1 MSWDIVIIYIVLPF
15 NNCHKTIKSN
25 VLLIVFSVM
34 FSVLLH
40 LTLFAGMADM
50 YVADLAGSFSQS
62 VLYVTIES
70 ESQHPHATN
79 TSIRKVS
86 LANPAKKEL
95 EAQVDNGVKEARV
108 LQEARV
114 APTAE
119 DVPPA
124 AEIPPSSTKQD
135 DIEVGDKAPVRPAEG
150 IAGVGNGAPAKPAET
165 FRERLSYDIYWMG
178 IYVGRAVIEAINE
191 NGEVSL
197 ASQVHSSPFVSAFY
211 RVEDYAKSTISNGSP
226 SHFSIKQIEG
236 KYRSDKETFFDMNNQ
251 KIIFFDYLKEL
262 RKEYDVTEKE
272 IWDVISG
279 FYYLRSQP
287 LEVGR
292 RIDINIFDSNK
303 FYTAEVDVLRKETI
317 KLYNFE
323 TVNAVIIKP
332 MLKSEGLFQ
341 NKGEILIWLTD
352 DEHKIPVK
360 IETQVPIGKVVAEL
374 TSLETME

>member
-1 MSWDIVIIYIVLPF
+1 MVPF
-15 NNCHKTIKSN
+15 NNYHNTIKSN
-25 VLLIVFSVM
+25 LLLIVFSII
-34 FSVLLH
+34 FSFMLH
-40 LTLFAGMADM
+40 LTLLAGMADM
-50 YVADLAGSFSQS
+50 HVGNFVSSFSQN
-62 VLYVTIES
+62 VLYVNIES
-70 ESQHPHATN
+70 ESQHPRATN
-79 TSIRKVS
+79 TSSRKVS
-86 LANPAKKEL
+86 LADSAKKER
-95 EAQVDNGVKEARV
+95 EATADNRIKEEPRV
-108 LQEARV
+108 EEAVV
-114 APTAE
+114 APTAA

-124 AEIPPSSTKQD
+124 AEIPPSSAKQD
-135 DIEVGDKAPVRPAEG
+135 NAEVSSGAPVGPVERLAEVGK
-150 IAGVGNGAPAKPAET
+150 GVPAKPAET

-211 RVEDYAKSTISNGSP
+211 RVEDYAKSTITNGSP

-236 KYRSDKETFFDMNNQ
+236 KYRSDKETFFDMSNQ
-251 KIIFFDYLKEL
+251 KIIFFDYLKDL

-272 IWDVISG
+272 TWDVISG

-287 LEVGR
+287 LEVGK
-292 RIDINIFDSNK
+292 RIEINIFDSNK

-317 KLYNFE
+317 KLYNAE
-323 TVNAVIIKP
+323 TVNSVIVKP

-341 NKGEILIWLTD
+341 NKGDILIWLTD